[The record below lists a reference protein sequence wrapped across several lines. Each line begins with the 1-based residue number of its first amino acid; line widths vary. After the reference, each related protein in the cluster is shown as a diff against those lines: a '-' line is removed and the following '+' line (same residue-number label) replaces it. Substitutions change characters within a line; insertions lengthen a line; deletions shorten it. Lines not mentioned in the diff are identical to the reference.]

1 MQPLWPRVCVRACL
15 PFVVQREMR
24 HRTNHS
30 CVLPTLKRDSLLPR
44 VCSNEVFRPFHING
58 ACHIFH
64 TESERCSPLVTV
76 PWLGS
81 QQTPNL
87 GPRLGKAWEL
97 LVILASPLCNL
108 RPVLVQCCVS
118 VWVDRV
124 VVDGVGHGKMVVLL
138 WRNRSSVFFLVL
150 CELEHV
156 NLLWCEGNWSHPV
169 TSAWQRQED
178 MIYFGRKCETS
189 MLFPFVSSNCAVTCS
204 MSVGALDTET
214 SAGSGS
220 ASVRCTYP
228 GKYFRII
235 LPLDRLVWHA

>member
-1 MQPLWPRVCVRACL
+1 MSRVLFECRLLAKDCLNAAFVTSCVCVCARACL
-15 PFVVQREMR
+15 SLSSVRWGT
-24 HRTNHS
+24 TNHS

-118 VWVDRV
+118 VRVDRV
-124 VVDGVGHGKMVVLL
+124 VVYGVGHGKMVVLL
-138 WRNRSSVFFLVL
+138 WRNRCNVFFSCCVS
-150 CELEHV
+150 
-156 NLLWCEGNWSHPV
+156 W
-169 TSAWQRQED
+169 D
-178 MIYFGRKCETS
+178 M
-189 MLFPFVSSNCAVTCS
+189 
-204 MSVGALDTET
+204 
-214 SAGSGS
+214 
-220 ASVRCTYP
+220 
-228 GKYFRII
+228 
-235 LPLDRLVWHA
+235 